1 MTLTKARLTLTSTS
15 RSQNRDSDSIRRRA
29 LERLYER
36 KAAVDGLIQS
46 LENYE
51 RSCGRAMPGLI
62 PLSELPKCS

>member
-1 MTLTKARLTLTSTS
+1 MTLTKARLTLTSSSPS
-15 RSQNRDSDSIRRRA
+15 RNRDSESMRRRA

-51 RSCGRAMPGLI
+51 RSLKGSVAGFVRLN
-62 PLSELPKCS
+62 ELPKCS

>member
-1 MTLTKARLTLTSTS
+1 MTLTKARLTLTSSSPS
-15 RSQNRDSDSIRRRA
+15 RNRDTESMRRRA

-51 RSCGRAMPGLI
+51 RSSGASVAGFARLN
-62 PLSELPKCS
+62 ELPKCS